1 MAESLKITPKK
12 HSKVVETENYMVV
25 MGNLYQKEDLSCIS
39 QKGCIF
45 NSKECGDNIL
55 NLSHYMMLSGTLA
68 NPSYNHNDFGI
79 VSDPYIRNRY
89 YYIIDNRMTNANTDL
104 ATANTRNYLVI
115 ANEEGDGEIVVVAIA
130 SIANFIFE
138 NIIDIDNNYLYVV
151 ARYCNGGGNGQSGM
165 QIFKINKSNGTN
177 TKTILDVRNTE
188 RGNVNLIY
196 KDETYFYCI
205 YPYYDGDD
213 YCSGD
218 RGNLKLLRFNKS
230 NDEVK
235 INSYTF
241 PGYDQGQ
248 AYHCTDIQDFYK
260 IGTKYYGCYN
270 YKPNDGQNHLLTV
283 CFDSSKNF
291 DDKNQVLTMNY
302 GNGLASIND
311 LKWINDTTD
320 WTVSFNI
327 TYRSWIHNGY
337 MYLAVYDEQN
347 TNATMI
353 NYQGLHIFKI
363 NSGFTLEYKEK
374 IQFSNTKNIVSMCY
388 NSDKSIL
395 LVGYYQ
401 SFDIYIYNS
410 ETHGYDDANEEITNV
425 VCAGFDSMDRLWYQ
439 TLTGGVHCEN
449 LDDPQEVTVKFEKL
463 LYTYEG
469 TDILT
474 YITFSA
480 KSYTDKVPV
489 GRYTFTL
496 SDNAIFEDTHSNT
509 LTIQYTGD
517 DSVHYPV
524 RIIGP
529 KRITCSTVFEKVW

>member
-12 HSKVVETENYMVV
+12 HAKVVETENYMVV

-39 QKGCIF
+39 QKGCVF
-45 NSKECGDNIL
+45 SSKECGDNIL

-68 NPSYNHNDFGI
+68 NPSYNHSDFGI

-89 YYIIDNRMTNANTDL
+89 YYVIDNRMTNANTSL
-104 ATANTRNYLVI
+104 TATNTRNYLVI
-115 ANEEGDGEIVVVAIA
+115 ANEEGDGEIVIVAVA
-130 SIANFIFE
+130 SFANFIFE
-138 NIIDIDNNYLYVV
+138 NIIDIDSNYIYVT
-151 ARYCNGGGNGQSGM
+151 ARYCNSSNQSGM
-165 QIFKINKSNGTN
+165 QIFKIDKNNGTN
-177 TKTILDVRNTE
+177 TKTILDVKNTE

-196 KDETYFYCI
+196 KDENYFYCI
-205 YPYYDGDD
+205 YPYSGNSNSQFLDYQYGD
-213 YCSGD
+213 S
-218 RGNLKLLRFNKS
+218 GNLRLLRFNKS
-230 NDEVK
+230 NDEIK
-235 INSYTF
+235 INEYVF
-241 PGYDQGQ
+241 PSYDQGY
-248 AYHCTDIQDFYK
+248 AYHHTDIQDFYK

-270 YKPNDGQNHLLTV
+270 YKSDDGKDHLLTV

-291 DDKNQVLTMNY
+291 DNKNQILTMNY
-302 GNGLASIND
+302 NNGLSNINA
-311 LKWINDTTD
+311 LKWINN
-320 WTVSFNI
+320 FNI
-327 TYRSWIHNGY
+327 TCRSWIYDGY
-337 MYLAVYDEQN
+337 MYLAIYDETN
-347 TNATMI
+347 SNATMI

-363 NSGFTLEYKEK
+363 NSDFVLEYKEK
-374 IQFSNTKNIVSMCY
+374 IQFSNTKNIISMCY

-395 LVGYYQ
+395 LIGYYQ

-410 ETHGYDDANEEITNV
+410 ETHGYDDVNEEITNV

-489 GRYTFTL
+489 GKYIFTL
-496 SDNAIFEDTHSNT
+496 SDNAVFEDTNSNT

-517 DSVHYPV
+517 DSIQYPV